1 MVCEGACSFPKGL
14 MRINEQRLESGG
26 GRRGAVAVAV
36 AVALATGALLGVA
49 AFAAAAAGRVPSN
62 VIAIAGGE
70 FGPDN
75 ETAVIGVVRSPNRR
89 CLRNRRIVVTLKE
102 DASTIP
108 LDVARSGNN
117 GGWQARGPAGMLGPA
132 VTAIQLRLE
141 PRKIGRGSGAI
152 RCRGDRETLS

>member
-1 MVCEGACSFPKGL
+1 

-36 AVALATGALLGVA
+36 AVALAAGALLGVA
-49 AFAAAAAGRVPSN
+49 AFAAATAGRVPSN

-108 LDVARSGNN
+108 SMSPGAATTAAGRRAGR
-117 GGWQARGPAGMLGPA
+117 RGCSVPP
-132 VTAIQLRLE
+132 
-141 PRKIGRGSGAI
+141 
-152 RCRGDRETLS
+152 